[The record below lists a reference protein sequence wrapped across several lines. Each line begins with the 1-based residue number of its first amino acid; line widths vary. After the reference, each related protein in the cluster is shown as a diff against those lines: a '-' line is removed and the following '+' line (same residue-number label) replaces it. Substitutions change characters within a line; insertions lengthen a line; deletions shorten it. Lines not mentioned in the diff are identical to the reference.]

1 MDRNRCKKVLL
12 VAPETYPRQ
21 LTNDFKDIKHVTNI
35 NLVFPT
41 IFESKPEVIILDFD
55 FTGSDLEKIIR
66 RIKFNKY
73 YQNLK
78 ICCYKTSSH
87 TKIDSLL
94 KALGVDQIIYQE
106 DLVEIPK
113 NKSITSYLG
122 TILSGTFLKRIASA
136 SN

>member
-1 MDRNRCKKVLL
+1 MDRNRFKKVLL
-12 VAPETYPRQ
+12 VAPEIYPHK
-21 LTNDFKDIKHVTNI
+21 LTNDFKDIKHVSNL

-55 FTGSDLEKIIR
+55 FTGNELEKIIR

-87 TKIDSLL
+87 TKTDGLL
-94 KALGVDQIIYQE
+94 KAIGVDQIIYQA
-106 DLVEIPK
+106 DLLEEQK
-113 NKSITSYLG
+113 NKSIVSYIG
-122 TILSGTFLKRIASA
+122 SIFDGSILKRLAGA